1 MKYELV
7 KEFNNER
14 FRQVTGVNIETFNKM
29 VEVLKVSYAE
39 VHKKRGRNRD
49 LSIEDMLLM
58 MLEYY
63 KEYRTFD
70 CIGASYGINKS
81 SVCRTIQWVEN
92 VLIRCGLFRLAGK
105 KALLDPA
112 TKVEVVL
119 VDSTEMPIERPQK
132 GQRKYYSGKKN
143 GIQ

>member
-7 KEFNNER
+7 KGFNNDR

-39 VHKKRGRNRD
+39 VHKKRGRNRV

-70 CIGASYGINKS
+70 CIGASYGITKS
-81 SVCRTIQWVEN
+81 NVCRTIQWVET
-92 VLIRCGLFRLAGK
+92 VLIRCGLFRLSGK
-105 KALLDPA
+105 KALLDPN
-112 TKVEVVL
+112 TEVEIVL
-119 VDSTEMPIERPQK
+119 VDSTEIPIERPHK
-132 GQRKYYSGKKN
+132 GQKKYYSGKKN
-143 GIQ
+143 VTR

>member
-1 MKYELV
+1 MKYEKV
-7 KEFNNER
+7 KGYNNNR
-14 FRQVTGVNIETFNKM
+14 FRQVTGVNILTFNKM
-29 VEVLKVSYAE
+29 VEVLKDSYAE

-63 KEYRTFD
+63 KEYRTFE

-81 SVCRTIQWVEN
+81 NVCRTVQWVEE

-105 KALLDPA
+105 KALISPD
-112 TKVEVVL
+112 TEVEVVL
-119 VDSTEMPIERPQK
+119 VDSTEMPIERPKK
-132 GQRKYYSGKKN
+132 GQKKYYSGKKN
-143 GIQ
+143 DIL